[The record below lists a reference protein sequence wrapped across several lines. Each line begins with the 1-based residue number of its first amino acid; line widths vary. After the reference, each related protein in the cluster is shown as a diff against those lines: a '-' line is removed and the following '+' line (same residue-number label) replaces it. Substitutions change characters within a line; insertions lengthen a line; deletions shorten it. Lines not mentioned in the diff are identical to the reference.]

1 MKDSFLDSWIQA
13 LYLDEDSVPNAANT
27 LVHPFLVLQC
37 LMLQITLVHPFLV
50 QNVTNTRNELVASI
64 KSNCQ
69 DNQHTR

>member
-1 MKDSFLDSWIQA
+1 MLTVSLEIKHCTWMKIQCQM
-13 LYLDEDSVPNAANT
+13 LQIT